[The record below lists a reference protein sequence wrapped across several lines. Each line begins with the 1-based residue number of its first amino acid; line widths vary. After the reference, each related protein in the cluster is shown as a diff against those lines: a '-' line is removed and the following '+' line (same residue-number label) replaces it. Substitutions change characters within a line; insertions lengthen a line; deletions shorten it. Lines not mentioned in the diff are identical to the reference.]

1 MLSLMVDKETLALH
15 VNAVIVQ
22 IGLVVFDANFNPVSE
37 LKLNIDV
44 TTSLLDGFEA
54 DPKTCRDFW
63 AKQSMATKQSVL
75 FEGPRIPPRDAA
87 NVLDKWL
94 KDTFKGENFNVW
106 ANGILFDIP
115 KFDHFFQR
123 YGLKPLTDRTR
134 YNLVY
139 DYRTIRAAVE
149 SLYPKELKHA
159 KDIMTNSMAHDALA
173 DCYYQLGMLNACM
186 AILARTYSIVDDSGA
201 PTSVAGIHDSV
212 LLDSLTAIEALDDE
226 QPERPFFPKH
236 LDPSS
241 EYNGSQPVDD
251 EPPGDIVEEYLQME
265 NFLKCEPPID
275 SFLTEE
281 IILEPVEDP
290 VKDWDDSDDD
300 NSFAESV
307 VYADVA
313 MRQHVTIQV
322 PDPAPFHNAV

>member
-1 MLSLMVDKETLALH
+1 
-15 VNAVIVQ
+15 
-22 IGLVVFDANFNPVSE
+22 
-37 LKLNIDV
+37 
-44 TTSLLDGFEA
+44 
-54 DPKTCRDFW
+54 
-63 AKQSMATKQSVL
+63 
-75 FEGPRIPPRDAA
+75 
-87 NVLDKWL
+87 
-94 KDTFKGENFNVW
+94 
-106 ANGILFDIP
+106 
-115 KFDHFFQR
+115 
-123 YGLKPLTDRTR
+123 
-134 YNLVY
+134 
-139 DYRTIRAAVE
+139 
-149 SLYPKELKHA
+149 
-159 KDIMTNSMAHDALA
+159 
-173 DCYYQLGMLNACM
+173 
-186 AILARTYSIVDDSGA
+186 
-201 PTSVAGIHDSV
+201 
-212 LLDSLTAIEALDDE
+212 LDDE